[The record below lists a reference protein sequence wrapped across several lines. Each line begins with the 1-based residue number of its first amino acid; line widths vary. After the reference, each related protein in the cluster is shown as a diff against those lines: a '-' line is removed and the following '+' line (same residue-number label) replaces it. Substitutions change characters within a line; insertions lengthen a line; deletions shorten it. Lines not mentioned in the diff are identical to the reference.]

1 MGVHIKASEFEELIG
16 KLSSVDKV
24 SFYELLACNL
34 TIANRD
40 CLSNEETSDE
50 LKVHQMKFLNE
61 ILHRIISKSRVERLQ
76 LHEWS
81 EYSIIEMLTH
91 YIKQE
96 PSIGLMVSWAIEN
109 AYEGLSIKEK

>member
-1 MGVHIKASEFEELIG
+1 M
-16 KLSSVDKV
+16 
-24 SFYELLACNL
+24 SFYELLARNL

-40 CLSNEETSDE
+40 CWSNKETSDE
-50 LKVHQMKFLNE
+50 FKVRQMKFLNE

-76 LHEWS
+76 LHEWP
-81 EYSIIEMLTH
+81 EYSIIEMLTQH
-91 YIKQE
+91 IKQE